1 MINGAACGAKVY
13 VAVFGPPCTRNC
25 DKLKLGTVF
34 YTVFYELLN
43 FQCCEPSS
51 LLCVATATCIV
62 TFAASFFFQ
71 DIAFG
76 VLKMHKKNYLAAP
89 RTSQRSPS
97 PSSWWGGASCPL
109 PKNPTPALGPLGLES
124 RPNGPRARAS
134 ALRFSHFAPSPIPM
148 TDWRPWVW
156 PVCHILYSNFS
167 FSTW

>member
-76 VLKMHKKNYLAAP
+76 VLKMHKKKLP
-89 RTSQRSPS
+89 
-97 PSSWWGGASCPL
+97 GGAPDLTAL
-109 PKNPTPALGPLGLES
+109 PQSL
-124 RPNGPRARAS
+124 
-134 ALRFSHFAPSPIPM
+134 
-148 TDWRPWVW
+148 
-156 PVCHILYSNFS
+156 
-167 FSTW
+167 